1 MSQSQEY
8 FSLACFQPADQGVP
22 RMEKPRTITSMELMD
37 VTQNSTT
44 TESYTYD
51 PVGNRLDFAGYSFLQ
66 PPSFVGRNN
75 S

>member
-1 MSQSQEY
+1 
-8 FSLACFQPADQGVP
+8 
-22 RMEKPRTITSMELMD
+22 MEKPRTITSMELMD